1 VSPDLLLLIV
11 FMFAVTYPSRA
22 VPLLIPGVDR
32 LPPWALTYLRL
43 VGPAIL
49 AALAAASVLV
59 VPGDDG
65 AQALHLGIEALAV
78 AACAA
83 LVAWQRNLFIGLTT
97 AVAIVALARL
107 TGLG

>member
-1 VSPDLLLLIV
+1 MNPDLLLLIGL
-11 FMFAVTYPSRA
+11 MFAVTYPSRA

-49 AALAAASVLV
+49 ASLASASVFV

-65 AQALHLGIEALAV
+65 GQAIDLGIEALAV
-78 AACAA
+78 AVCAA
-83 LVAWQRNLFIGLTT
+83 LVAWRRNLFVGLAA
-97 AVAIVALARL
+97 AVAIVALTRL
-107 TGLG
+107 AGLA